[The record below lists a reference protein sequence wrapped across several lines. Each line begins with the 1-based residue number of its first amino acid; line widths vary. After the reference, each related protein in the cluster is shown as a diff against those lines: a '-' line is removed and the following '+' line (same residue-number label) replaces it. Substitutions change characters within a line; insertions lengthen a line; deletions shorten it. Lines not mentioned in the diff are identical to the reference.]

1 MLREDAFMKRI
12 ALGLLALVLLL
23 VPVPTPAATFTD
35 LFVLGDSL
43 SDVGNLFSL
52 TNGFAPP
59 TPPYAPMRL
68 SNGPV
73 AAEYLAQNLGITLTP
88 STGGGTDFA
97 VAGATTGV
105 LNYNFTVDDPLGL
118 QNFPALQFTGIT
130 AQVGAFLNTAP
141 TYDPATTLFLVWG
154 GPNDI
159 LLALDTG
166 QDLATAVNQAVTNLV
181 GIVAALAVEGGA
193 QHVLVPNMVN
203 LAGTPFALM
212 ELTPAEQQ
220 ALLAL
225 VQGFNAGLAVAMHS
239 LEDAFQGSGLD
250 ITVFDTFTAFER
262 ARLNPGDF
270 GFTNVDTPCI
280 SVPADLLAG
289 CPGYIFFD
297 DFHPTTASHQILG
310 NLFTGAVTSSV
321 PAPPA
326 LLVLV
331 AGLALAG
338 YVRRRVAAARGDA
351 DLGGDIRTPASRRH
365 GGR

>member
-1 MLREDAFMKRI
+1 MKRI
-12 ALGLLALVLLL
+12 ALGLLAIVLLL
-23 VPVPTPAATFTD
+23 VPVPAPAATFTD
-35 LFVLGDSL
+35 LFVFGDSL
-43 SDVGNLFSL
+43 SDVGNLFFL
-52 TNGFAPP
+52 TEGFAPP
-59 TPPYAPMRL
+59 SPPYAPMRL

-88 STGGGTDFA
+88 STGGGTNFA
-97 VAGATTGV
+97 VAGATTGL
-105 LNYNFTVDDPLGL
+105 LNYNFTVNDPPGL
-118 QNFPALQFTGIT
+118 QNFPALQFTGMT
-130 AQVGAFLNTAP
+130 AQLGAFLDSGPAF
-141 TYDPATTLFLVWG
+141 DPATTLFLLWG

-166 QDLATAVNQAVTNLV
+166 QDLATAVNQAITNLV
-181 GIVAALAVEGGA
+181 DLVAALAVDGA

-225 VQGFNAGLAVAMHS
+225 VQGFNAGLAAAMDG

-250 ITVFDTFTAFER
+250 ITVVDTFTAFEL

-280 SVPADLLAG
+280 SNLPDLLAG

-297 DFHPTTASHQILG
+297 DFHPTTASNKILG
-310 NLFTGAVTSSV
+310 TLFTAAVTSSV

-331 AGLALAG
+331 AGLALVG
-338 YVRRRVAAARGDA
+338 YVRHRVAAARDEAGP
-351 DLGGDIRTPASRRH
+351 GGDVHSPASRRH
-365 GGR
+365 GGH